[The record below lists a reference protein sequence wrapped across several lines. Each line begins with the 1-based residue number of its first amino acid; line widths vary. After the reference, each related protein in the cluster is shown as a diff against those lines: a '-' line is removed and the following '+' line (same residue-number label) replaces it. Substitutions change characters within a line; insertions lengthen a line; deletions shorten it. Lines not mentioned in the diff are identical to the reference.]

1 MPPAYLQSA
10 YIPQA
15 SSSTSIEAGVYAGAP
30 LPKAQHWKVN
40 LSPHYEID
48 LPKGKIV
55 LRADWTYSSSMRND
69 PLGTYL
75 MDRKATHIV
84 NASTTCKAPSG
95 MWDLTLGGTKLTNER
110 YIITGQSN
118 QPAGVISGTYNL
130 PVEW

>member
-30 LPKAQHWKVN
+30 LPKAPHWKIN
-40 LSPHYEID
+40 LSPRYEID
-48 LPKGKIV
+48 LLNGKIV
-55 LRADWTYSSSMRND
+55 LLADWTFTSSMRND
-69 PLGTYL
+69 SLGTYL
-75 MDRKATHIV
+75 MDRKATQIINV
-84 NASTTCKAPSG
+84 SATYKAPSG
-95 MWDLTLGGTKLTNER
+95 MWDLTLGGTNLTNAR